1 MKTITLKSGF
11 EFSAKLF
18 QWETPGF
25 RMVARSFDNTW
36 KGDGDTT
43 TVREIPDGFKGAVT
57 RSNRHS
63 TQVELL
69 GFSESELNAP
79 AAGGWALID
88 GQNTSDA
95 RRVNVFGD
103 LAMATLGGRFLPDV
117 EALDGGKAHAV
128 TGELLV
134 ELPFYWGD
142 QAASSFA
149 VYSAAGEFIR
159 QETGCGDSSPEPRES
174 HSGWSFTSAAERREE
189 AIHAEDARFDAARDR
204 GNNHPDATHVRGCY
218 KRGMNPL
225 PTLRKSGG
233 QWKWFKAIPD
243 GDTADDALIIT
254 EHVTPTDAGWGWA
267 VIGSK

>member
-18 QWETPGF
+18 RWESPAF
-25 RMVARSFDNTW
+25 LLSARSFTNTYV
-36 KGDGDTT
+36 GDGDSTC
-43 TVREIPDGFKGAVT
+43 VREVPDDFRGAIA

-69 GFSESELNAP
+69 GFSEAELDAP

-88 GQNTSDA
+88 GQNTSDCK
-95 RRVNVFGD
+95 RVSTFGD

-117 EALDGGKAHAV
+117 EALDCGKAHPI
-128 TGELLV
+128 TGDILV
-134 ELPFYWGD
+134 PLPFYWGD
-142 QAASSFA
+142 QAAASFA
-149 VYSAAGEFIR
+149 VYSAAGEFLC
-159 QETGCGDSSPEPRES
+159 QETGCGDSAPEPIES

-189 AIHAEDARFDAARDR
+189 LIRAEDARFDAARDR
-204 GNNHPDATHVRGCY
+204 GNNHPDANHIRGCY

-243 GDTADDALIIT
+243 GDTADDALLIT
-254 EHVTPTDAGWGWA
+254 EHATPTDSGWGWA
-267 VIGSK
+267 VIGIK